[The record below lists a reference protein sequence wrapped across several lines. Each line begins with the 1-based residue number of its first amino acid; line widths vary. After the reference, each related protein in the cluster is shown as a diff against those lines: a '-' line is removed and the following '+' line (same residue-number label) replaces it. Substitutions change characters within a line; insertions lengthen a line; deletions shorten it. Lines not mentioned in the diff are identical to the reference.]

1 MNYLKTF
8 SKSTNQFQEKMN
20 MNKILKIQNLTK
32 NFGNVSAVSNVSIEV
47 EEGTIHSIIGPNGA
61 GKSTFFNMIS
71 GVIPPSK
78 GNVYYKDKDIT
89 GFESYKLPHM
99 GIAKCFQI
107 TNVFPKLTVR
117 ENVWASI
124 FSCSHKSKID
134 LFKSMNDFETIDKE
148 TKKIITDVGL
158 SHKIDD
164 KAEELSHGQ
173 QRMLEM
179 AITLGAK
186 PDLLLLDEPTQGL
199 APEATV
205 EMTELIRKLSKK
217 YTILLI
223 QHKMHIVI
231 EISKIITVLNFGEK
245 IEEGSPKQ
253 IKNSKKVQDA
263 YLGRK

>member
-1 MNYLKTF
+1 
-8 SKSTNQFQEKMN
+8 

-32 NFGNVSAVSNVSIEV
+32 NFGNVSAVSNISIEV

-71 GVIPPSK
+71 GVIPPSD
-78 GNVYYKDKDIT
+78 GYVYYKDKDIT

-107 TNVFPKLTVR
+107 TNVFPKLTVK

-148 TKKIITDVGL
+148 TKKIVSDVGL

-217 YTILLI
+217 YTI
-223 QHKMHIVI
+223 
-231 EISKIITVLNFGEK
+231 F
-245 IEEGSPKQ
+245 
-253 IKNSKKVQDA
+253 KK
-263 YLGRK
+263 G

>member
-1 MNYLKTF
+1 
-8 SKSTNQFQEKMN
+8 

-32 NFGNVSAVSNVSIEV
+32 NFGSVSAVSNVSLEV

-71 GVIPPSK
+71 GVIPPSE
-78 GNVYYKDKDIT
+78 GSVYYKDKDIT

-134 LFKSMNDFETIDKE
+134 LFKSMNDFKTIDKDTE
-148 TKKIITDVGL
+148 NIIGDVGL

-205 EMTELIRKLSKK
+205 EMTDLIRKLSKK

-223 QHKMHIVI
+223 EHKMHIVM

-245 IEEGSPKQ
+245 IEEGTPNQ

>member
-1 MNYLKTF
+1 
-8 SKSTNQFQEKMN
+8 
-20 MNKILKIQNLTK
+20 MNKILKIENLTK
-32 NFGNVSAVSNVSIEV
+32 NFGSISAVSNVNLEV
-47 EEGTIHSIIGPNGA
+47 EEGTIHSVIGPNGA

-71 GVIPPSK
+71 GVIHPSN
-78 GNVYYKDKDIT
+78 GSVYYKDKDIT

-124 FSCSHKSKID
+124 FSCSHKSKVD
-134 LFKSMNDFETIDKE
+134 LFTSMNDFKTIDKDTE
-148 TKKIITDVGL
+148 NIISDVGL

-205 EMTELIRKLSKK
+205 EMTELIRKLSKN

-223 QHKMHIVI
+223 EHKMHIVM

-245 IEEGSPKQ
+245 IEEGTPNQ

>member
-1 MNYLKTF
+1 
-8 SKSTNQFQEKMN
+8 

-32 NFGNVSAVSNVSIEV
+32 NFGSISAVSNVNLEV
-47 EEGTIHSIIGPNGA
+47 EEGTIHSVIGPNGA

-78 GNVYYKDKDIT
+78 GSVYYKDKDIT

-124 FSCSHKSKID
+124 FSCSHKSKVD
-134 LFKSMNDFETIDKE
+134 LFKSMNDFKKIDKDTE
-148 TKKIITDVGL
+148 NIISDVGL

-205 EMTELIRKLSKK
+205 EMTELIRKLSKN

-223 QHKMHIVI
+223 EHKMHIVM

-245 IEEGSPKQ
+245 IEEGTPSQ
-253 IKNSKKVQDA
+253 IKDSKRVQDA